1 MVKVPQ
7 KCYVNITEP
16 MFYKRCSERPD
27 TPEYMYSIAGF
38 DPCYPFDFSVPKLV
52 KFIVNCRNSL
62 DDVDLGEMNLYT
74 ENIGFQYRDVIE
86 APKKP
91 EFSYLASNPR
101 NQYKIVNQS
110 PMTVRISIFN
120 WKWLS
125 EIFVVNV
132 PLLTPEEQAGLAE
145 LNTTIDF
152 S

>member
-1 MVKVPQ
+1 MGYNCMVKVPQ

-74 ENIGFQYRDVIE
+74 ENIGF
-86 APKKP
+86 
-91 EFSYLASNPR
+91 
-101 NQYKIVNQS
+101 
-110 PMTVRISIFN
+110 
-120 WKWLS
+120 
-125 EIFVVNV
+125 
-132 PLLTPEEQAGLAE
+132 
-145 LNTTIDF
+145 
-152 S
+152 